1 MTVNILDNED
11 LSNHFNY
18 LDELRDSG
26 VTNMFGA
33 STHLQDEFALDKATA
48 NTILGKWMDSYGSKN
63 T

>member
-1 MTVNILDNED
+1 MTVNISDNED

-26 VTNMFGA
+26 VTNMWGA
-33 STHLQDEFALDKATA
+33 STYLQDEFALDRATA
-48 NTILGKWMDSYGSKN
+48 IAILGKWMESYGSKN

>member
-26 VTNMFGA
+26 VTNMWGA
-33 STHLQDEFALDKATA
+33 STYLQDEFALDRSTA
-48 NTILGKWMDSYGSKN
+48 IAILAKWMESYGSKN